1 MGTESLCTGM
11 STKTN
16 SSNERT
22 TSSPTRVRCINL
34 DWLEVHALEPI
45 DQPHDA
51 SYYAHRGFVV
61 HERGYGTRVYREM
74 FTLDGT
80 DGLPLI
86 EIRRNPASQGV
97 HGIHAANETHIRLVN
112 RACYFDNAAQA
123 LAQFLVEHHYT
134 DIRISRVDVCMD
146 FVKFDRNDDPG
157 SFVRRYFQRVYSK
170 INQTSITGHGSDTWH
185 GQDWNS
191 LSWGSISSD
200 VGTKM
205 YDKTMEL
212 YDPISD
218 SYAKPYIR
226 DAWLRCHMIDDVH
239 RCTMRGEKVRVWRV
253 EFSVRSSVR
262 KWFVIELNGA
272 QRKRTGKGGG
282 KPKGL
287 QSVANTLDCWDGR
300 DKLLVMFA
308 SLANHYFHFKY
319 FEPDKR
325 KDRCRDKVLFDFSG
339 VQTTYK
345 IGRDQKP
352 LGAGTHLYKPMDS
365 LLRKIRMYKE
375 TKSDEEIRVACDT
388 LIKSLTDDCDRSDL
402 ANPWSHEELQ
412 ALREIMRIRCR
423 HPELHVSVVMKEV
436 KELLSMPDNAAVF

>member
-1 MGTESLCTGM
+1 MLE
-11 STKTN
+11 KTN
-16 SSNERT
+16 LCSEQT

-45 DQPHDA
+45 DEPHDA
-51 SYYAHRGFVV
+51 FYFSHRGYVV

-86 EIRRNPASQGV
+86 EVRRNPASQGV
-97 HGIHAANETHIRLVN
+97 NGIHAENETHIRLVN
-112 RACYFDNAAQA
+112 RACYFDNAASDF
-123 LAQFLVEHHYT
+123 AQFLDAHHYT
-134 DIRISRVDVCMD
+134 EIRISRVDVCLD
-146 FVKFDRNDDPG
+146 FVKFDRNDDPAA
-157 SFVRRYFQRVYSK
+157 FVRRYFGRVYSK
-170 INQTSITGHGSDTWH
+170 INQGNITSHGADTWH

-191 LSWGSISSD
+191 LSWGAPTSDIS
-200 VGTKM
+200 TKL

-212 YDPISD
+212 YDPKLD
-218 SYAKPYIR
+218 AYKKPYIR

-239 RCTMRGEKVRVWRV
+239 RCTLKGQKVRVWRV
-253 EFSVRSSVR
+253 EFSVRSSVKR
-262 KWFVIELNGA
+262 WYTIELNGKQKA
-272 QRKRTGKGGG
+272 Y
-282 KPKGL
+282 
-287 QSVANTLDCWDGR
+287 QSIRNTLDCWDGR

-339 VQTTYK
+339 TQHTYSVKNVVIENGYK
-345 IGRDQKP
+345 IAREASP
-352 LGAGTHLYKPMDS
+352 LGAGSKLYKPLDS
-365 LLRKIRMYKE
+365 LLTKIRMYRERKAD
-375 TKSDEEIRVACDT
+375 DEVRHACDT
-388 LIKSLTDDCDRSDL
+388 LIRALTDDCDRADL
-402 ANPWSHEELQ
+402 VNPWSNEELT

-436 KELLSMPDNAAVF
+436 KAFLHINDNTAVF